1 MPNDYAFTPLPP
13 SRLDVRRSPLADLA
27 GNWRGEMILD
37 GSGERVPFTLLRDHT
52 DDAAVAGRFLFFATR
67 DVPPTGMKLLEAAN
81 AVFVSLVGPYYC
93 PRENADV
100 MTVFEGTR
108 TDDRI
113 EGTFYTRVQNWRNTL
128 RSGRFVATRAGTNAG
143 NNGSRAA

>member
-1 MPNDYAFTPLPP
+1 MPNEYAFTPLPP
-13 SRLDVRRSPLADLA
+13 SRLDARMPAALGALA
-27 GNWRGEMILD
+27 GNWRGEMIID
-37 GSGERVPFTLLRDHT
+37 GSDERVPFTLLRDQSS
-52 DDAAVAGRFLFFATR
+52 DAAVAGRFLFFATR

-81 AVFVSLVGPYYC
+81 SVFVALVGPYYC

-108 TDDRI
+108 SGEHI

-128 RSGRFVATRAGTNAG
+128 RSGRFSASRAGRSTRAA
-143 NNGSRAA
+143 

>member
-1 MPNDYAFTPLPP
+1 MPNEFAFTPLPP
-13 SRLDVRRSPLADLA
+13 SRLDARRPAVIGELA
-27 GNWRGEMILD
+27 GNWRGEMIID
-37 GSGERVPFTLLRDHT
+37 GSGERVPFTLLRDQSS
-52 DDAAVAGRFLFFATR
+52 DASVAGRFLFFATR

-81 AVFVSLVGPYYC
+81 AVFVALVGPYYC

-108 TDDRI
+108 NGQHI

-128 RSGRFVATRAGTNAG
+128 RSGHFSATRADSTT
-143 NNGSRAA
+143 RAA

>member
-13 SRLDVRRSPLADLA
+13 SRLDARSAPLGALT

-52 DDAAVAGRFLFFATR
+52 SDASVAGRFLFFATR

-81 AVFVSLVGPYYC
+81 AVFVALVGPYYC

-108 TDDRI
+108 RGDSID
-113 EGTFYTRVQNWRNTL
+113 GTFYTRVQNWRNTL
-128 RSGRFVATRAGTNAG
+128 RSGQFSATRAGS
-143 NNGSRAA
+143 GSRAA

>member
-1 MPNDYAFTPLPP
+1 
-13 SRLDVRRSPLADLA
+13 
-27 GNWRGEMILD
+27 
-37 GSGERVPFTLLRDHT
+37 VPFTLLRDHT